1 MVTWSRIAR
10 GRIEQGLTM
19 AGEIQVAFHEIE
31 ATVVWQR
38 CPRMTSTRRC
48 KRADLLA
55 TVLAVLAILCGVPA
69 SGRADDAVVRIMT
82 QNMDEGTGF
91 QELIAA
97 QSPGDFVAAVTT
109 TYQNILATKP
119 AERAAAIAR
128 EIARE
133 EPDIVGLQEASI
145 VRTGAAAPATVVK
158 SDLLQSLLD
167 ELGRLGEHYSV
178 AAIVPG
184 LDAEA
189 PSTLGFHVRLTTQ
202 DAILVRQG
210 HDGDRILVANNHAQ
224 HYLTNLVTP
233 TAIGPITLPRG
244 WASIDVTI
252 DNRSFRFVSTHLD
265 TTAAV
270 QLAQVKELILAAGST
285 TLPVVFSGD
294 FNATADTGLDPTFAT
309 YQTVINAGFTEA
321 WPQKRAP
328 DPGFTCCQA
337 PNLLNTTSLLNHRI
351 DLILLRGAFGIADIH
366 LIGNKPAD
374 RTASGLWP
382 SDHAGVVAT
391 LRIPGPGQQH
401 SGN

>member
-1 MVTWSRIAR
+1 MRSWYAR
-10 GRIEQGLTM
+10 
-19 AGEIQVAFHEIE
+19 
-31 ATVVWQR
+31 
-38 CPRMTSTRRC
+38 
-48 KRADLLA
+48 
-55 TVLAVLAILCGVPA
+55 
-69 SGRADDAVVRIMT
+69 
-82 QNMDEGTGF
+82 
-91 QELIAA
+91 
-97 QSPGDFVAAVTT
+97 
-109 TYQNILATKP
+109 
-119 AERAAAIAR
+119 
-128 EIARE
+128 
-133 EPDIVGLQEASI
+133 
-145 VRTGAAAPATVVK
+145 
-158 SDLLQSLLD
+158 
-167 ELGRLGEHYSV
+167 
-178 AAIVPG
+178 
-184 LDAEA
+184 
-189 PSTLGFHVRLTTQ
+189 
-202 DAILVRQG
+202 G

>member
-1 MVTWSRIAR
+1 MT
-10 GRIEQGLTM
+10 
-19 AGEIQVAFHEIE
+19 GEIQVAFHGIE
-31 ATVVWQR
+31 ETVGLQR
-38 CPRMTSTRRC
+38 CPRMTSMRRY
-48 KRADLLA
+48 KRGYLPA
-55 TVLAVLAILCGVPA
+55 TVLAGLAILCGAPTA
-69 SGRADDAVVRIMT
+69 GRADDGVVRIMT

-91 QELIAA
+91 QELLAA
-97 QSPGDFVAAVTT
+97 QSPGEFVAAVTT

-133 EPDIVGLQEASI
+133 APDIVGLQEASI
-145 VRTGAAAPATVVK
+145 LRTGAVAPATVVK

-189 PSTLGFHVRLTTQ
+189 PSTLGFDVRLTTQ
-202 DAILVRQG
+202 DAILVRRG
-210 HDGDRILVANNHAQ
+210 HDGDRIRVANNHAQ
-224 HYLTNLVTP
+224 HYLTNFVVP

-244 WASIDVTI
+244 WASIDATI
-252 DNRSFRFVSTHLD
+252 DGRSFRFVSTHLD

-270 QLAQVKELILAAGST
+270 QLAQVKELLLAAGST

-294 FNATADTGLDPTFAT
+294 FNATADSGLDPTFAT
-309 YQTVINAGFTEA
+309 YQAVINAGFVEA
-321 WPQKRAP
+321 WQQKRAP

-337 PNLLNTTSLLNHRI
+337 SNLLNPTSSLDHRI
-351 DLILLRGAFGIADIH
+351 DLVLLRGAFGIPDIH
-366 LIGNKPAD
+366 LIGNKPGD

-391 LRIPGPGQQH
+391 LRIPGPSQQH